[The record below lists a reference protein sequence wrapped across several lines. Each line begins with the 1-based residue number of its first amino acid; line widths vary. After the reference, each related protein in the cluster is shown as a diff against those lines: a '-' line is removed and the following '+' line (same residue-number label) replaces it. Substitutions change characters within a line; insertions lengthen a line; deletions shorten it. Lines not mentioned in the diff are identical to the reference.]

1 MRELLIKAV
10 TSTLPPDLCK
20 RFFACP
26 GALRDFVAGVDP
38 TGATFDDTLG
48 YFQNEAFESAII
60 RFANDC
66 QAVVGHIL
74 GENYK
79 EEAVE
84 IYIRLLIEAAKST
97 LSEELYARLTAC
109 PGVVEEFLARAD
121 TTRLFLVVY
130 STTSEEDHYLPLI
143 ETDKKAKFA
152 EVFGVLA
159 EKYLGAE
166 ERIHFAAAT
175 EQVMENFRTNSYTE
189 YQTESDG
196 TEDYFTSSGLFKAE

>member
-66 QAVVGHIL
+66 QAVVGH
-74 GENYK
+74 
-79 EEAVE
+79 
-84 IYIRLLIEAAKST
+84 
-97 LSEELYARLTAC
+97 
-109 PGVVEEFLARAD
+109 
-121 TTRLFLVVY
+121 
-130 STTSEEDHYLPLI
+130 
-143 ETDKKAKFA
+143 
-152 EVFGVLA
+152 
-159 EKYLGAE
+159 
-166 ERIHFAAAT
+166 
-175 EQVMENFRTNSYTE
+175 
-189 YQTESDG
+189 
-196 TEDYFTSSGLFKAE
+196 